1 MDRHMIKSGLLAGA
15 VSGLALAYLQ
25 WAAYLLNIL
34 PYHVYIA
41 AASII
46 LPENLLFSV
55 FGLIVGFVLHTA
67 FSALVGLLLAY
78 VVHHRLEKAVSWGI
92 GFGLAAVILSNFV
105 LAWLGPEQPLL
116 AMRQTA
122 IYFTVISRILYG
134 AFLGYLYK
142 RYLSLPVGRLP

>member
-1 MDRHMIKSGLLAGA
+1 MDRHMIKSGSLAGA

-41 AASII
+41 AAGII

-67 FSALVGLLLAY
+67 FFALVGLLLAY
-78 VVHHRLEKAVSWGI
+78 VVHHRLEKSVFWGI
-92 GFGLAAVILSNFV
+92 GFGPAALVLSTLT
-105 LAWLGPEQPLL
+105 LAWLAPEQPLW
-116 AMRQTA
+116 AMTNTA
-122 IYFTVISRILYG
+122 IYFNIISYILYG

-142 RYLSLPVGRLP
+142 RYMSLPVGRLP